1 MSSLSRSRL
10 VRLLSDL
17 ASVEGEDPRQDVAER
32 LSHWLDAVSAVRLDG
47 ALQSIQ
53 AYARQKGVA
62 SLGCA
67 GPLPVAEWEQALQ
80 RMRLG
85 LMQGFGAAALN
96 LAALPHEGEPDYGPY
111 YQRYLELQRQME
123 AKVAALRA
131 QLRQAL
137 SKGSVAQ
144 RQLAALDAVM
154 EQMLGPRQQK
164 LWTSVPVYLERRFE
178 QLRQTRQA
186 GGDVGGD
193 SSSSPPAWQ
202 AQFGRQWQE
211 LLQAELQARLEPVMG
226 LLDAAR
232 QEVRIQ

>member
-17 ASVEGEDPRQDVAER
+17 ACVEGEDSRQDVAER

-62 SLGCA
+62 SMGAA
-67 GPLPVAEWEQALQ
+67 GPLPVAELEQALQ

-85 LMQGFGAAALN
+85 LMQGFGSAALN

-123 AKVAALRA
+123 SKVAALRA

-137 SKGSVAQ
+137 SRGSVAQ

-178 QLRQTRQA
+178 QLRQTRHADGDA
-186 GGDVGGD
+186 GG
-193 SSSSPPAWQ
+193 SPQAWQ
-202 AQFGRQWQE
+202 VTFGRQWQE

-226 LLDAAR
+226 LLEAAR